1 MSDRKRET
9 QTDDG
14 EGNLNMQKEREIEIV
29 WWVCPKTLS
38 GKNED
43 EEMCKALKV

>member
-9 QTDDG
+9 QTDG
-14 EGNLNMQKEREIEIV
+14 EGKTCRKREIEIV
-29 WWVCPKTLS
+29 WWVCPKTKS

-43 EEMCKALKV
+43 EEMCMTLKV